1 MVSSNNYQGF
11 IRVLLV
17 KSKGSLNRT
26 RILCSLEK
34 KPMNSN
40 ALAKK
45 LCLDYKTIQHHLA
58 LLLENQLIVATG
70 VKYGQVFF
78 LSPEMKDNWGL
89 FKKLFEEKNLVE
101 EEK

>member
-1 MVSSNNYQGF
+1 MAKFQQILYWLIAG
-11 IRVLLV
+11 
-17 KSKGSLNRT
+17 SKGGLNRA
-26 RILCSLEK
+26 RILGILEK

-45 LCLDYKTIQHHLA
+45 LCLDYKTVQHHLA
-58 LLLENQLIVATG
+58 LLLENQIIVATG
-70 VKYGQVFF
+70 RKYGQVFF

-89 FKKLFEEKNLVE
+89 FKKLFEEKNVVE

>member
-1 MVSSNNYQGF
+1 MAKFQQILYWLIAG
-11 IRVLLV
+11 
-17 KSKGSLNRT
+17 SKGGFNRA
-26 RILCSLEK
+26 RILNSLKK

-58 LLLENQLIVATG
+58 LLLENQLIVTTG

-78 LSPEMKDNWGL
+78 LSSEMKDNWGL
-89 FKKLFEEKNLVE
+89 FKKMFEEKNLVE